1 MPRFVMIISTKKK
14 KKKKKFEQDDERESG
29 LKLFKNEVLI
39 IPQNIK
45 KPN

>member
-14 KKKKKFEQDDERESG
+14 KKFEEDDERESG

>member
-1 MPRFVMIISTKKK
+1 MPRFVMIISTTT
-14 KKKKKFEQDDERESG
+14 KKKKKFEEDDERESG